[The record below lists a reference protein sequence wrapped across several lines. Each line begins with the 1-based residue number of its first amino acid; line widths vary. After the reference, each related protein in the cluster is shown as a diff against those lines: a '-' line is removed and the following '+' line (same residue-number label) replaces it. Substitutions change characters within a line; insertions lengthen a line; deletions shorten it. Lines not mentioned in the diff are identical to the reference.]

1 MAGLLDLRFPEHPF
15 KWGMPSARRPQ
26 RRTLALLA
34 VALSFSGRLPAES
47 GQGAP
52 APAPLL
58 AASVAWSFNAGAPL
72 SAPPTTTPDGSVL
85 IVTQEGYLYA
95 LRADGGHR
103 FSYSLRGRAIG
114 SPMVTAEGLVV
125 VAAEPDRLYTV
136 DRDGGLIW
144 VSQVAGGIA
153 TGPAVDDKGRVWV
166 ATRART
172 LLAFSP
178 HGGVVG
184 FARTGV
190 APFAGP
196 VALSSGAVALGAA
209 DGALQIAGVLGAS
222 RGVPDWGGIRQLF
235 RAETGVFAVSDAG
248 LLRFDVEGGEERWRR
263 STVSRVLCSEP
274 ALVVLEGETVRWL
287 TPRGEPGRAVPFP
300 TAVNAPAACLP
311 SGAVVVARDRALFSI
326 APSGATSE
334 RRIPAGAVL
343 SLHAASSS
351 LIVVSY
357 RNGRVVALRE

>member
-1 MAGLLDLRFPEHPF
+1 LRFPEHPF
-15 KWGMPSARRPQ
+15 KWGMPSRRP
-26 RRTLALLA
+26 RRTTLALLL

-47 GQGAP
+47 GQGTATAVP
-52 APAPLL
+52 VV

-72 SAPPTTTPDGSVL
+72 SAPPTPAPDGSVL
-85 IVTQEGYLYA
+85 VVTLEGYLYA

-103 FSYSLRGRAIG
+103 FSYSLRGRPIG
-114 SPMVTAEGLVV
+114 SPVTTPEGLVV
-125 VAAEPDRLYTV
+125 VAAEPDRLYTL
-136 DRDGGLIW
+136 DRDGGLTW

-153 TGPAVDDKGRVWV
+153 TGPAVDDKGRIWV

-196 VALSSGAVALGAA
+196 VALSSGGVALGAA
-209 DGALQIAGVLGAS
+209 DGALQIAGGLGAS
-222 RGVPDWGGIRQLF
+222 PGAPDWGAIRQLF
-235 RAETGVFAVSDAG
+235 RAETGVFAVGDAG
-248 LLRFDVEGGEERWRR
+248 LLRFDAEGGEERWRR

-274 ALVVLEGETVRWL
+274 ALVVLEGEKVRWL
-287 TPRGEPGRAVPFP
+287 TPRGEPGLAVPLP
-300 TAVNAPAACLP
+300 STANAPAACLP
-311 SGAVVVARDRALFSI
+311 TGAVVIARERALSTI
-326 APSGATSE
+326 EPSGATSE
-334 RRIPAGAVL
+334 RRIPAGTVL

-351 LIVVSY
+351 LLVVSY
-357 RNGRVVALRE
+357 RNGRVVALRP